1 MRPYIKHIDAF
12 LDRILAGQKV
22 TISTTTILLM
32 AIVILLT
39 CFLLEN
45 NEKPKNVRVVN
56 KKPTTTEG
64 EKKDN

>member
-1 MRPYIKHIDAF
+1 
-12 LDRILAGQKV
+12 
-22 TISTTTILLM
+22 M

-56 KKPTTTEG
+56 KKPTTTTEG

>member
-1 MRPYIKHIDAF
+1 
-12 LDRILAGQKV
+12 
-22 TISTTTILLM
+22 M